1 MDRIVMALWSS
12 LSPSPSDQG
21 PAATITPSSFHHL
34 QLLTVHALLG
44 GALTDAEGHRS
55 NRRGRLCGRIARTE
69 IDLITNGDDD
79 TPIDYPTFHR
89 WLLGVAHSLTPSGQE
104 PADLLDIL
112 RCKVTSTDSPAATV
126 LEQPPL
132 LTDPEEVDPL
142 FWREGSFT
150 QACTSELLSI
160 AHEVAVELRR
170 RVTEVENP
178 DRHRPLIGFGE
189 VHRGHTKEKASAVQR
204 SDHHEVDVVSSVT
217 LTSLAKEMGGEVP
230 DFSED
235 HVEEID
241 FSNEGVVEPADGCL
255 LGVDE
260 EPLQGA
266 VRSRPV
272 CIMITSRGSPTGST
286 VERVCRLLSAH
297 DNSTDR
303 LQLVTPKYVLE
314 VALATPTDL
323 RTPLQNWACEELLRG
338 VSLDLKIILQ
348 LMLEMICRSTRCQQ
362 VGFVMQLPEP
372 MDAQQ
377 AEVISRWLQE
387 VGDLS
392 KQPTTNIEEVFRSPV
407 FEEASSVD
415 KAPRPNPLGLLWSSV
430 QQFCIDLVGSGDS
443 SLYVD
448 RESGVV
454 ASSWD
459 VDRVKAMMDAI
470 QARIRRAEEN
480 PDDEDLQVPVEV
492 SEEVKRV
499 MSGGWEE
506 VPSEGPSGMEDCPD
520 TLEALTREYLV
531 GGAKADVFT
540 CLDLHRRGE
549 WMGEGEEG
557 EEEASSLREVINRLA
572 RASSETPLDAEE
584 TPGHVG
590 HAYPNEGTV
599 LINGDGHDEWD
610 LAQQIRHLT
619 SPYTGGQPLGLPL
632 PLDGAGGEPKELLR
646 MGYGDEDIGR
656 PSRVWSNFRQHCP
669 VAFRDDGLILP
680 GDVEY
685 AVSWADTVFMCSTR
699 ERRREFV
706 RNPRRYAAI
715 DEPSFAS
722 ATHKVGV
729 AVVGCRLAGKS
740 TLARALAERFEGA
753 IKAIEVGADDS
764 WIEEAAEQLGVSENI
779 QLLEE
784 RRVSIEEAQ
793 RVRAEREEAGEEEE
807 GPEEGLLEMPDG
819 LRTTPDCHYL
829 LVGPTMKDIEK
840 WRERSGMAIGM

>member
-1 MDRIVMALWSS
+1 MPRPPPITYPPLIDFKHKLAGLLLAGIAGNGRCCVIVNSREGETSVVLLMFTPSSIDSTFNGGALRSAVQKPSELAPIGNMGRRMDRIAMALWSS

-44 GALTDAEGHRS
+44 GALTDAEGTRS
-55 NRRGRLCGRIARTE
+55 NRRFRLCGRIARTE
-69 IDLITNGDDD
+69 IELITNGDDD

-89 WLLGVAHSLTPSGQE
+89 WLLGVARSLTPSGQE

-112 RCKVTSTDSPAATV
+112 RSKVTSADSPAATV

-160 AHEVAVELRR
+160 AHKVAVELRR

-189 VHRGHTKEKASAVQR
+189 VHRGHTKEDASAVQR
-204 SDHHEVDVVSSVT
+204 SDHHEVDVVSPVT
-217 LTSLAKEMGGEVP
+217 LTSLAKETGGGVH
-230 DFSED
+230 DLAED
-235 HVEEID
+235 NDEGID

-255 LGVDE
+255 LGLDE
-260 EPLQGA
+260 DPLQRA

-297 DNSTDR
+297 DSGTDR

-338 VSLDLKIILQ
+338 ASLDLKIILQ

-362 VGFVMQLPEP
+362 VGFVMHLPEP

-392 KQPTTNIEEVFRSPV
+392 EQPTMNIEEVFRSPV

-415 KAPRPNPLGLLWSSV
+415 KAAGPNPLASLWPSV
-430 QQFCIDLVGSGDS
+430 RRFCIDLTGSDRR
-443 SLYVD
+443 LYVD
-448 RESGVV
+448 RESGVA

-459 VDRVKAMMDAI
+459 VDSLKAMTDAI

-480 PDDEDLQVPVEV
+480 RDEEDSQVPVEV

-506 VPSEGPSGMEDCPD
+506 VASEGPSGMEDCPD

-549 WMGEGEEG
+549 WIGEGEEG
-557 EEEASSLREVINRLA
+557 EEEASSLRGVINRLA
-572 RASSETPLDAEE
+572 RASSEAPLDAEE
-584 TPGHVG
+584 APGHVG
-590 HAYPNEGTV
+590 AYSYEGTV

-619 SPYTGGQPLGLPL
+619 SPYTGGQPQKMPL

-656 PSRVWSNFRQHCP
+656 PSRVWSNFRQ
-669 VAFRDDGLILP
+669 
-680 GDVEY
+680 
-685 AVSWADTVFMCSTR
+685 
-699 ERRREFV
+699 
-706 RNPRRYAAI
+706 
-715 DEPSFAS
+715 
-722 ATHKVGV
+722 
-729 AVVGCRLAGKS
+729 
-740 TLARALAERFEGA
+740 
-753 IKAIEVGADDS
+753 
-764 WIEEAAEQLGVSENI
+764 
-779 QLLEE
+779 
-784 RRVSIEEAQ
+784 
-793 RVRAEREEAGEEEE
+793 
-807 GPEEGLLEMPDG
+807 
-819 LRTTPDCHYL
+819 
-829 LVGPTMKDIEK
+829 
-840 WRERSGMAIGM
+840 